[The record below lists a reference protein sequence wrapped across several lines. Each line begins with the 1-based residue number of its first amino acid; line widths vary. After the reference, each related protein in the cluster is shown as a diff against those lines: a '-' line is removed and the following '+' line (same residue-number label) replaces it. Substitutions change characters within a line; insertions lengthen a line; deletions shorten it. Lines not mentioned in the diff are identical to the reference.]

1 MNTLLIL
8 KIMNEALK
16 FILLV
21 IAILKALTCWPK
33 N

>member
-21 IAILKALTCWPK
+21 IAILKALAS
-33 N
+33 